1 MESNRRNWLVP
12 PDINA
17 LRAVSDRPMKTR
29 WEPVDLA
36 CGHLREEVT
45 VRTKLARSDESMAV
59 CIAEAVSHAL
69 LLANGFRMA
78 EPFCVVIGEQF
89 AQDLTTQYRFAEPVR
104 PGRHWGTRLMRRG
117 VQEVELTA
125 SLVEVLADP
134 PVLLRL
140 FLADVILGNPD
151 RKTHGNVL
159 LADTPERGSDFDLI
173 PIDQSEAFFHPS
185 ALLDPRT
192 LCDRCDQM
200 GAEIPEG
207 MEGVVLD
214 GGTMLVE
221 RCFARAKALHADVR
235 RYVTAC
241 HDEWFDG
248 AGVDP
253 SLLKRFLEHRVGE
266 LETLAR
272 KEYWLGVASI
282 DTGGQ
287 HVLDLR

>member
-1 MESNRRNWLVP
+1 MVP

-29 WEPVDLA
+29 WKPVDLA

-125 SLVEVLADP
+125 SLVEVLAP
-134 PVLLRL
+134 PPWFSFDSSSPMSSWGTRIARPTETCSWQTHRNAEATSTLSLSTRVRRSSTLRPCL
-140 FLADVILGNPD
+140 I
-151 RKTHGNVL
+151 HGHYATVATKWGPRSQKVWKVWSWTGGPCSSN
-159 LADTPERGSDFDLI
+159 G
-173 PIDQSEAFFHPS
+173 
-185 ALLDPRT
+185 ALLGRR
-192 LCDRCDQM
+192 LCTPMC
-200 GAEIPEG
+200 
-207 MEGVVLD
+207 
-214 GGTMLVE
+214 GGT
-221 RCFARAKALHADVR
+221 
-235 RYVTAC
+235 
-241 HDEWFDG
+241 
-248 AGVDP
+248 
-253 SLLKRFLEHRVGE
+253 
-266 LETLAR
+266 
-272 KEYWLGVASI
+272 
-282 DTGGQ
+282 
-287 HVLDLR
+287 

>member
-125 SLVEVLADP
+125 SLVEVLARISHT
-134 PVLLRL
+134 VTAEGRW
-140 FLADVILGNPD
+140 
-151 RKTHGNVL
+151 
-159 LADTPERGSDFDLI
+159 GSV
-173 PIDQSEAFFHPS
+173 
-185 ALLDPRT
+185 
-192 LCDRCDQM
+192 
-200 GAEIPEG
+200 GAEFLPRGQVEQ
-207 MEGVVLD
+207 EQAALRPCFREARVA
-214 GGTMLVE
+214 GT
-221 RCFARAKALHADVR
+221 AA
-235 RYVTAC
+235 
-241 HDEWFDG
+241 
-248 AGVDP
+248 
-253 SLLKRFLEHRVGE
+253 
-266 LETLAR
+266 
-272 KEYWLGVASI
+272 
-282 DTGGQ
+282 
-287 HVLDLR
+287 